1 MKKKWAHKTS
11 LTPPLFKC
19 LYQARKHEQPCVSY
33 QARNTEQP
41 CVSYQSRNN
50 EQPCVSYQARNNEQ
64 PCVSFYDF
72 GLGLGLW
79 ILTPLSTIFQFN
91 RYGQFYCWRK
101 LEYPE
106 KTTDIPQ
113 VTDKLYH
120 IMLYPIHLAWAE
132 FELTTLVVI
141 DTDCIGSCKSNY
153 HTITTTTSTTL
164 IFDYGIVPTVWY
176 IWIVPTV

>member
-1 MKKKWAHKTS
+1 MRGSLYYTKSQIHGYNILKDGLLKKKWAHKTS

-33 QARNTEQP
+33 QARNNEQP
-41 CVSYQSRNN
+41 WVSYQARNN
-50 EQPCVSYQARNNEQ
+50 EQPWVSYQARNNEQ

-72 GLGLGLW
+72 GLGIGLW

-106 KTTDIPQ
+106 KTTDM
-113 VTDKLYH
+113 TN
-120 IMLYPIHLAWAE
+120 
-132 FELTTLVVI
+132 F
-141 DTDCIGSCKSNY
+141 
-153 HTITTTTSTTL
+153 IT
-164 IFDYGIVPTVWY
+164 
-176 IWIVPTV
+176 